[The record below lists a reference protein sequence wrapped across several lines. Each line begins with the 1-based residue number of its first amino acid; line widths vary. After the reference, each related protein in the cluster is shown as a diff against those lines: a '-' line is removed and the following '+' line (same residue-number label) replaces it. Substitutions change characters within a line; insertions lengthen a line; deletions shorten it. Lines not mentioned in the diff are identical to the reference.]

1 MSHATPAPGT
11 GPVPTDR
18 DALVEDIEKTR
29 ERLAQTAD
37 ALAAKADV
45 KGQAKAKAEEI
56 RTTAQHRVHDT
67 SERAPGTA
75 TQQTA
80 VLVGAIVVA
89 TALAVWLVVRR
100 RD

>member
-1 MSHATPAPGT
+1 MSASPTPGT

-29 ERLAQTAD
+29 ERLAATAD

-45 KGQAKAKAEEI
+45 KAQASAKVDELK
-56 RTTAQHRVHDT
+56 TTAQHRVRET
-67 SERAPGTA
+67 SERAPGTPP
-75 TQQTA
+75 QQTA

-89 TALAVWLVVRR
+89 TAFAVWLVVRER
-100 RD
+100 

>member
-1 MSHATPAPGT
+1 MSGTTPTPGT
-11 GPVPTDR
+11 GPTPTDR

-29 ERLAQTAD
+29 ERLAATAD

-45 KGQAKAKAEEI
+45 KAQATAKVDEL
-56 RTTAQHRVHDT
+56 RSTAQHRVHET
-67 SERAPGTA
+67 SERAPGTPP
-75 TQQTA
+75 QQTA

-100 RD
+100 R